1 MDFDGVFNILI
12 PPMQWIMKSL
22 RPGDIWERSHLT
34 KLLSLILKIYSHL
47 PFIIDGRTVD
57 NTPRTVF
64 IISGRV
70 IKRSKARKILEKYGF
85 RFFFFRPC
93 NSIGEFEWKL
103 RTCRLLGVTEFYD
116 DRPSIVERLRQNNID
131 AKIWREKTNE

>member
-1 MDFDGVFNILI
+1 MDFDGVFNRLI
-12 PPMQWIMKSL
+12 PPMQWLMKSL

-34 KLLSLILKIYSHL
+34 KLLSLILQTYSHL

-57 NTPRTVF
+57 KTPRTVF
-64 IISGRV
+64 IISGRI
-70 IKRSKARKILEKYGF
+70 IKRSKARKILERYGF

-93 NSIGEFEWKL
+93 SNIGEFEWKL

-131 AKIWREKTNE
+131 AKVWREKINE